1 MEIHEAY
8 SEIRELY
15 EKAESEFNSSR
26 TDPRVAP
33 DMYHYGRLEAF
44 EESLKILEQIPDVI
58 KLSNCPFCGG
68 GAFFLE
74 ERAIELAG
82 QVPYLRVQCRDCGVK
97 TDKIKLLNADGER
110 DEETERVAKL
120 NLANAW
126 NKRK

>member
-8 SEIRELY
+8 SEIRVLY

-26 TDPRVAP
+26 IDPRVAP

-44 EESLKILEQIPDVI
+44 EESLKTLEQIPGVFR
-58 KLSNCPFCGG
+58 LSDCPFCGG
-68 GAFFLE
+68 GAFFSE
-74 ERAIELAG
+74 ERAIEVSG
-82 QVPYLRVQCRDCGVK
+82 IVPYLRVQCRECGVK
-97 TDKIKLLNADGER
+97 TNKIKLLNADGER

-120 NLANAW
+120 NLAKTW